1 MSNDII
7 LKAPDYAYKAVD
19 IYKVKLKKIGSFRD
33 KFKRFFSNKNDKA
46 KEINEI
52 QIKLKTYGKELQEL
66 CLKYCEDKKFRDE
79 VQKVLKICK
88 KLFKSFGIKD
98 DITDVGVQVAYGS
111 LIKELIPRYISLIN
125 EAIEKCK
132 KNSEGAG
139 DFVNKITSY
148 YSKIRSSL
156 AKIEYKDEHIAKL
169 LAVFDALGMFFCRIH
184 WENVTK
190 SQKEVIESL
199 VKKRTYLER
208 MKTTLKMGRIDW
220 KEAYEGINE
229 NLTNNKK
236 LINFDE
242 QVKKWE
248 DIHYFSKDIFKS
260 YEGEGKN
267 FFDEY
272 WKDETLEENARK
284 FKCKFTFDENTKND
298 IEDYAKS
305 EVSGKLSQV
314 CTKPNIKSAC
324 EKVMEN
330 SFKELFESI
339 KGREMFER
347 SCKEVYIV
355 NKKLGK
361 EAIKD
366 ACTMYDAIVKKK
378 SLGNYTSGQCE
389 FWLEDSGCNSVFDFN
404 LGKKPEDA
412 LELAKELWKS
422 RGNADVKVGMR
433 GYLFGTK
440 TGKSMR
446 VHGAISV

>member
-229 NLTNNKK
+229 NVRNEEK
-236 LINFDE
+236 NFDE
-242 QVKKWE
+242 QVKKWKK
-248 DIHYFSKDIFKS
+248 IQYFSKDKLEES
-260 YEGEGKN
+260 RVRN
-267 FFDEY
+267 DFFHAY
-272 WKDETLEENARK
+272 WQDETLEENARK

-298 IEDYAKS
+298 IETIAESEVTGKLLQVCIKPNTKS
-305 EVSGKLSQV
+305 E
-314 CTKPNIKSAC
+314 C
-324 EKVMEN
+324 EEIMEN